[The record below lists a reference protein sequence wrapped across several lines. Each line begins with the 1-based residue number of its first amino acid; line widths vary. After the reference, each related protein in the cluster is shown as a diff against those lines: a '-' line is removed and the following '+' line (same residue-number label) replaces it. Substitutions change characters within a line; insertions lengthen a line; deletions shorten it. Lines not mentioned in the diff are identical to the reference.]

1 MLSYVI
7 VSYAS
12 IERRPTSVLRN
23 LQLQDKPWQLP
34 IKIQTTGSNLL
45 ITMMFYH
52 GVESS
57 KLLIEWRKSEYRIHS
72 LSIRKSI
79 DENLFK

>member
-23 LQLQDKPWQLP
+23 FQLQDKPWQLP

-45 ITMMFYH
+45 ITMMLNH
-52 GVESS
+52 HIKV
-57 KLLIEWRKSEYRIHS
+57 
-72 LSIRKSI
+72 I
-79 DENLFK
+79 D